1 MPRMASF
8 FLLFLAVIAPS
19 FAPLAPGQEP
29 LHARMDALIE
39 AKADGPL
46 AAQSANAE
54 FLRRIYLDFAGRI
67 PTVDEVRAFLADAD
81 ALKREKLID
90 KLLAREEYPRRMGQV
105 FHVML

>member
-1 MPRMASF
+1 MSKMASF
-8 FLLFLAVIAPS
+8 CLLCLAIIAPS

-29 LHARMDALIE
+29 LHARIDMLVE

-46 AAQSANAE
+46 ATQSGDAE

-67 PTVDEVRAFLADAD
+67 PTVDEARAFLADAD
-81 ALKREKLID
+81 AAKREKLVD
-90 KLLAREEYPRRMGQV
+90 KLLASEEYPRRMTQV